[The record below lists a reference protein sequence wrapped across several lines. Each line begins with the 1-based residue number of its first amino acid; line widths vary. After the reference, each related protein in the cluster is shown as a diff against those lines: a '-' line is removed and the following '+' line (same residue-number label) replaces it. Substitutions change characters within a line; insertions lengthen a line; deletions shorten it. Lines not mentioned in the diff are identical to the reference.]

1 MIEVQVGAALDEAVT
16 VVTEEVAVLVVA
28 VEWNEAIMKE
38 VIVSIKIDNSK
49 TGRTMNDLK

>member
-1 MIEVQVGAALDEAVT
+1 MQVGAALDGAVT